1 MPVTRRRTVRRRR
14 NPGVD
19 ALIAEAEAIPALSAA
34 DLRALPTDAFDQY
47 GSLLGTMKE
56 ELRRARVSAE
66 RLDYDR
72 IGRTMAALQPFSL
85 AWSDEW
91 YARDAAKKKA
101 AKEARQA
108 KAAARAAKKSAG
120 EAAAGLVGSNYFPAS
135 AKVRLG
141 EKVYADEGDVF
152 KVTGLAS
159 ASDPHNEQ
167 YAASLVASGLLD
179 KRNHRGNWAVIERG
193 SDALLVSIGKGPKR
207 NPRRRR
213 APARRRR

>member
-1 MPVTRRRTVRRRR
+1 MATRRTVRRRR
-14 NPGVD
+14 NPDID
-19 ALIAEAEAIPALSAA
+19 ALIAQAEAIPALSAT
-34 DLRALPTDAFDQY
+34 DLRALPTDTFDQY
-47 GSLLGTMKE
+47 GLLLGTMKE

-66 RLDYDR
+66 RSDYDR
-72 IGRTMAALQPFSL
+72 IGRVMAALQHPSS

-108 KAAARAAKKSAG
+108 KAAARAAKKTAG

-135 AKVRLG
+135 MKVRLG
-141 EKVYADEGDVF
+141 EQVYADEGDVF
-152 KVTGLAS
+152 TVTGLAAS
-159 ASDPHNEQ
+159 SDPENEK

-193 SDALLVSIGKGPKR
+193 PDALLVSIGKGPKR

-213 APARRRR
+213 TAARRAR